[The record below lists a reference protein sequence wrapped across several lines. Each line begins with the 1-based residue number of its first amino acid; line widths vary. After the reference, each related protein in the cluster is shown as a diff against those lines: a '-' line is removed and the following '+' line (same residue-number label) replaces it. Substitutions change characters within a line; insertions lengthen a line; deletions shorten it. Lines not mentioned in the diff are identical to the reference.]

1 MEDSKKLK
9 GKDLVNIGIFAAIY
23 FIVMFA
29 VACLG
34 FMPIFMPLLYV
45 LVLLFGGI
53 PYMLFLTKVKKFGM
67 IAIFSTICGILSFL
81 TGMNVIPIILSIAVG
96 LLADFLC
103 ISGNYKSVK
112 KAIISCGIF
121 SIWIIG
127 YCIPLYLNPE
137 QYWTNRSSYGA
148 EYAQAVMK
156 FFPNWTFPVYVA
168 CTFVFGCLGALL
180 GKAMLKKHF
189 AKAGIV

>member
-1 MEDSKKLK
+1 MDESKKLK

-29 VACLG
+29 IACLG

-45 LVLLFGGI
+45 LVPLFGGI
-53 PYMLFLTKVKKFGM
+53 PYMLFLTKVRKFGM
-67 IAIFSTICGILSFL
+67 ISIFSTICGILSFV
-81 TGMNVIPIILSIAVG
+81 TGMNVIPIFLSIVVG

-103 ISGNYKSVK
+103 KSGDYKSVK
-112 KAIISCGIF
+112 KSIFSCGIF

-127 YCIPLYLNPE
+127 YCAPLYINPE

-148 EYAQAVMK
+148 EYAQAVMQ
-156 FFPNWTFPVYVA
+156 FFPIWSLPIYIVSCFL
-168 CTFVFGCLGALL
+168 FGCLGAIL
-180 GKAMLKKHF
+180 GRLMLKKHF
-189 AKAGIV
+189 EKAGIA